1 MTSTAAWITGALM
14 GLISLF
20 GLILARLAVD
30 GAFHFFG
37 LLLFLF
43 GVLMVF
49 ALIAAT
55 VGRREAD

>member
-1 MTSTAAWITGALM
+1 MTSTVAWITGALM

-37 LLLFLF
+37 VLLFLF
-43 GVLMVF
+43 GVLMIF
-49 ALIAAT
+49 GLIAKT
-55 VGRREAD
+55 VGHKEEG